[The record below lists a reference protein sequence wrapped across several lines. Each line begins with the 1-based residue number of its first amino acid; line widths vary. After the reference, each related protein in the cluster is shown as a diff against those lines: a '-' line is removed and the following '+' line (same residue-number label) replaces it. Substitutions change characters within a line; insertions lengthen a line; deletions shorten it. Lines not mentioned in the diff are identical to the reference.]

1 LRRSPAAKDEVAMSG
16 NRNGRRGF
24 ETDAVHGRWPSDPAT
39 GAVNTPVYLSS
50 TFEQDAVGSDRGYE
64 YSRSDNPS
72 RRSLE
77 EHLALLERASF
88 GVAFASG
95 LAAEDA
101 IMRLLDPGDRLAMQ
115 TDSYGGTFRL
125 ATAVH
130 ARSGLEVATGD
141 VANPGFLSG
150 GRTRLVWIETPTNPL
165 LDIVDIAAV
174 ADAAH
179 RVGAIVVVDNTFATP
194 YLQQPLSLGADI
206 VVHSTT
212 KYLGGH
218 SDVVGG
224 FAATNDEEIAE
235 RLHFLQNAAG
245 AVPSPFDC
253 YLVQRGAKTLAVR
266 MDRHCENAL
275 AVVAM
280 LQGHPAV
287 GRVLHPSLAGHPGH
301 EIARRQMRAFGA
313 MVSFTLLA
321 GEKAATTVCERTE
334 IFTLAESLGA
344 VESLIEHPATMTHA
358 STAGTTNEVPPELVR
373 ISVGLESVDDLVE
386 DLRQALD
393 TV

>member
-1 LRRSPAAKDEVAMSG
+1 MSESQE
-16 NRNGRRGF
+16 RKRGF
-24 ETDAVHGRWPSDPAT
+24 ETDAVHGTWPSDPAT
-39 GAVNTPVYLSS
+39 GAVNTPVYLTS
-50 TFEQDAVGSDRGYE
+50 TFEQDAVGHHRGYE
-64 YSRSDNPS
+64 YARTDNPS

-77 EHLALLERASF
+77 SHLALLERASF

-101 IMRLLDPGDRLAMQ
+101 VMRLLDPGDRLVMQ
-115 TDSYGGTFRL
+115 TDSYGGTYRL
-125 ATAVH
+125 ATKVH
-130 ARSGLEVATGD
+130 ARSGVAVATGD
-141 VANPGFLSG
+141 VSDADLLGG
-150 GRTRLVWIETPTNPL
+150 GRTRMVWIETPTNPL
-165 LDIVDIAAV
+165 LDLVDIALV
-174 ADAAH
+174 AELSH
-179 RVGAIVVVDNTFATP
+179 RIGALVVVDNTFATP

-206 VVHSTT
+206 VIHSTT
-212 KYLGGH
+212 KYLSGH

-224 FAATNDEEIAE
+224 FSATNDPEIAE

-275 AVVAM
+275 ALVAM
-280 LQGHPAV
+280 LREHPAV
-287 GRVLHPSLAGHPGH
+287 SRVFHPSLADHPGH

-321 GEKAATTVCERTE
+321 GEKAAMEVCERTE

-344 VESLIEHPATMTHA
+344 VESLIEVPARMTHA

-373 ISVGLESVDDLVE
+373 ISVGLESRNDLVE
-386 DLRQALD
+386 DLRRALD
-393 TV
+393 AV